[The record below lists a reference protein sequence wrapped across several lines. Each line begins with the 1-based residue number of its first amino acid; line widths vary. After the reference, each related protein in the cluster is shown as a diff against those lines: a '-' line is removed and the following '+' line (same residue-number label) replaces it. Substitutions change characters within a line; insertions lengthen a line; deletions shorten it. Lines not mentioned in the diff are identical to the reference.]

1 MHVCYNTYNDKNG
14 YFTDLATN
22 MILISIPILKT
33 LSYLIQPNITNIKDK
48 DFPTKS
54 LFRCH
59 QDVSYRHFTTSL
71 KNTLK

>member
-33 LSYLIQPNITNIKDK
+33 LSYLIQTQYHKHK
-48 DFPTKS
+48 RQKF
-54 LFRCH
+54 
-59 QDVSYRHFTTSL
+59 SY
-71 KNTLK
+71 